1 MSDKEHIKI
10 LAREAEVY
18 RSQGL
23 LSGAKQ
29 KYQEILQFVQ
39 DHEHYSKDKKL
50 IETVNKKIKAIE
62 ENLSEVLEAPERP
75 EVTED
80 VQHLIQKLF
89 SFSKD
94 QHTSRM
100 EGAVAL
106 AKFGQYEKA
115 LNEFKKLLKEG
126 ILPLD
131 AAKNILRCHLTL
143 SSPDVAVYQ
152 FKRWMSRGD
161 FSPGDLKYLRGFLQ
175 KYLEKRGI
183 KTTLPEVVEAP
194 QEKVKTKKKKKT
206 KEKEEEVLDISSV
219 GVQFQNGPLQGKMEE
234 FEVTF
239 QAGNTISIIIP
250 SDRKD
255 LLESFEPGLR
265 LKEMQCYSLIAVFN
279 GSGVVSNKSVISSGP
294 KRGHYTL
301 DITIDGG

>member
-1 MSDKEHIKI
+1 MSDKEHIKA

-39 DHEHYSKDKKL
+39 NHEHYCKDKKL
-50 IETVNKKIKAIE
+50 IGTVNKKIKAIE

-80 VQHLIQKLF
+80 VQNLIQKLF
-89 SFSKD
+89 SFSRD
-94 QHTSRM
+94 QQTSKM

-115 LNEFKKLLKEG
+115 LNEFKRLLKEG

-175 KYLEKRGI
+175 NYLEKRGI
-183 KTTLPEVVEAP
+183 QAALPEVVEPP
-194 QEKVKTKKKKKT
+194 QEKAETKKKK
-206 KEKEEEVLDISSV
+206 KEEEVLDISSV
-219 GVQFQNGPLQGKMEE
+219 GVQFQNGPLKGRMEE

-239 QAGNTISIIIP
+239 QTGNTISVIIP

-255 LLESFEPGLR
+255 LLESLEPGLR
-265 LKEMQCYSLIAVFN
+265 LKDMQCYSLIAVFN
-279 GSGVVSNKSVISSGP
+279 GSGVVANKSVISSGP

>member
-1 MSDKEHIKI
+1 MSDKEHIKT
-10 LAREAEVY
+10 LAREAEIY

-39 DHEHYSKDKKL
+39 NHNHYSKDKKL
-50 IETVNKKIKAIE
+50 IDAVNKKIRAVE
-62 ENLSEVLEAPERP
+62 ENLSEVLEAPERT
-75 EVTED
+75 EVSED
-80 VQHLIQKLF
+80 VQSLIQKLF

-94 QHTSRM
+94 QQTSEM

-115 LNEFKKLLKEG
+115 LNEFKRLLKEG

-143 SSPDVAVYQ
+143 SSPDVAIVQ

-161 FSPGDLKYLRGFLQ
+161 FPPGDLKYLRGFLQ

-183 KTTLPEVVEAP
+183 EAALPEVVEAP
-194 QEKVKTKKKKKT
+194 QEKAERKKKKK
-206 KEKEEEVLDISSV
+206 KKEEEVLDISSV
-219 GVQFQNGPLQGKMEE
+219 GVQFQNGPLGGQMEE

-239 QAGNTISIIIP
+239 QTGNTISVIIP

-255 LLESFEPGLR
+255 LLGALEPGLR
-265 LKEMQCYSLIAVFN
+265 LKDMQCYSLIAVFN
-279 GSGVVSNKSVISSGP
+279 GSGVVSNKSVITSGP

-301 DITIDGG
+301 DITIDGS

>member
-1 MSDKEHIKI
+1 MSDKEHIKT

-39 DHEHYSKDKKL
+39 DHEHYSKDKRL

-94 QHTSRM
+94 QQTSRM

-152 FKRWMSRGD
+152 FKRWISRGD

-194 QEKVKTKKKKKT
+194 QEKGETKKKKKT
-206 KEKEEEVLDISSV
+206 KKKEEEVLDISSV
-219 GVQFQNGPLQGKMEE
+219 GVQFQNGPLKGKMEE

-279 GSGVVSNKSVISSGP
+279 GSGVVSDKSVISSGP

>member
-1 MSDKEHIKI
+1 MTDRDHIKA
-10 LAREAEVY
+10 LAREAEIY
-18 RSQGL
+18 RNQGL

-39 DHEHYSKDKKL
+39 DHDHYSKDKKL
-50 IETVNKKIKAIE
+50 IEAVNKKITAIE
-62 ENLSEVLEAPERP
+62 ENLSEVLDSPETP
-75 EVTED
+75 QVSED
-80 VQHLIQKLF
+80 VQILIQKLF

-94 QHTSRM
+94 QQTSEM

-115 LNEFKKLLKEG
+115 LGEFKRLLQEG

-143 SSPDVAVYQ
+143 SSPDVAIYQ
-152 FKRWMSRGD
+152 FKQWLSRGE
-161 FSPGDLKYLRGFLQ
+161 FPPGDLKYLRGFLL

-183 KTTLPEVVEAP
+183 EATLPEVVEAP
-194 QEKVKTKKKKKT
+194 KEKAERKKKQKKKK
-206 KEKEEEVLDISSV
+206 KEEEVLDISSV
-219 GVQFQNGPLQGKMEE
+219 GVQFQNGPLKGQMEE

-239 QAGNTISIIIP
+239 QTGNTISVIIP

-255 LLESFEPGLR
+255 LLGALEPGLR
-265 LKEMQCYSLIAVFN
+265 LKDMQCYSLIAVFN

>member
-1 MSDKEHIKI
+1 MSDKEHIKA
-10 LAREAEVY
+10 LAKEAEIY
-18 RSQGL
+18 RNQGL

-29 KYQEILQFVQ
+29 KYQEILHFVQ
-39 DHEHYSKDKKL
+39 DHDHYSKDKKL
-50 IETVNKKIKAIE
+50 IDAVNKKIRAIE
-62 ENLSEVLEAPERP
+62 ENLSEVLEAPETP
-75 EVTED
+75 EVSED
-80 VQHLIQKLF
+80 VQKLIKKLF

-94 QHTSRM
+94 QQTSEM

-115 LNEFKKLLKEG
+115 LNEFKRLLQEG

-143 SSPDVAVYQ
+143 SSADVAIYQ
-152 FKRWMSRGD
+152 FKRWISRGD
-161 FSPGDLKYLRGFLQ
+161 FPPGDLKYLRGFLQ
-175 KYLEKRGI
+175 KYLETRGI
-183 KTTLPEVVEAP
+183 EATLPEVVEAP
-194 QEKVKTKKKKKT
+194 QEKAERKKKKKT
-206 KEKEEEVLDISSV
+206 KKKEEEVLDISSV
-219 GVQFQNGPLQGKMEE
+219 GVQFQNGPLNGQMEE

-239 QAGNTISIIIP
+239 QTGNTISVIIP

-255 LLESFEPGLR
+255 LLGSLEPGLR
-265 LKEMQCYSLIAVFN
+265 LKDMQCYSLIAVFN
-279 GSGVVSNKSVISSGP
+279 GSGVVSNKSVITSGP

>member
-1 MSDKEHIKI
+1 MSDKEHIKT
-10 LAREAEVY
+10 LAREAEIY

-39 DHEHYSKDKKL
+39 NHNHYSKDKKL
-50 IETVNKKIKAIE
+50 IDAVNEKIRAVE
-62 ENLSEVLEAPERP
+62 ENLSEVLEAPERT
-75 EVTED
+75 EVSED
-80 VQHLIQKLF
+80 VQSLIQKLF
-89 SFSKD
+89 SFSKE
-94 QHTSRM
+94 QQTSEM

-115 LNEFKKLLKEG
+115 LNEFKRLLKEG

-143 SSPDVAVYQ
+143 SSPDVAIVQ

-161 FSPGDLKYLRGFLQ
+161 FPPGDLKYLRGFLQ

-183 KTTLPEVVEAP
+183 EAALPEVVEAP
-194 QEKVKTKKKKKT
+194 QEKAERKKKKK
-206 KEKEEEVLDISSV
+206 KKKEEEVLDISSV
-219 GVQFQNGPLQGKMEE
+219 GVQFQNGPLGGQMEE

-239 QAGNTISIIIP
+239 QTGNTISVIIP

-255 LLESFEPGLR
+255 LLGALEPGLR
-265 LKEMQCYSLIAVFN
+265 LKDMQCYSLIAVFN
-279 GSGVVSNKSVISSGP
+279 GSGVVSNKSVITSGP

-301 DITIDGG
+301 DITIDGS

>member
-1 MSDKEHIKI
+1 MSDKEHIKT

-89 SFSKD
+89 SFSKN
-94 QHTSRM
+94 QQTSRM

-183 KTTLPEVVEAP
+183 KATLPEVVEAP

-206 KEKEEEVLDISSV
+206 KKKEEEVLDISSV

-279 GSGVVSNKSVISSGP
+279 GSGVVSDKSVISSGP